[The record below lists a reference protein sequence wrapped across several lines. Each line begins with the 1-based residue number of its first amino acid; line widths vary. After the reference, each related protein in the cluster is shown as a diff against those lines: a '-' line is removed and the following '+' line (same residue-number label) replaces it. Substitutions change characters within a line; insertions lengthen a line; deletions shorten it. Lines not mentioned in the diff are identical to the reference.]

1 MLVFSANP
9 ISTTAR
15 LPMLLYIIVSKEYL
29 MINTFLT
36 WNQNFFSY
44 TQLIFSNWLICRGVM
59 Q

>member
-29 MINTFLT
+29 MINTFFDVESEFL
-36 WNQNFFSY
+36 QLYSADFFK
-44 TQLIFSNWLICRGVM
+44 LVNL
-59 Q
+59 